1 VSGEKREER
10 EEKDLRWLRR
20 HAMAAPFGVVITTGL
35 LLARS
40 GTWEGWESLES
51 AAILVDLGAA
61 VYGMAAVIAER
72 GVRMVFWALDQRRK
86 WREKWAKEAED
97 RGQAKER
104 ARIVQAAKEAG
115 IDISGLIPEE
125 EESK

>member
-1 VSGEKREER
+1 
-10 EEKDLRWLRR
+10 
-20 HAMAAPFGVVITTGL
+20 MAAPFGVVITTGL

-40 GTWEGWESLES
+40 GMWEGWESLES

-97 RGQAKER
+97 RGLARGLDQGRAEER
-104 ARIVQAAKEAG
+104 DRIAQAAKEKG
-115 IDISGLIPEE
+115 IDITGLIPEE
-125 EESK
+125 DDVK